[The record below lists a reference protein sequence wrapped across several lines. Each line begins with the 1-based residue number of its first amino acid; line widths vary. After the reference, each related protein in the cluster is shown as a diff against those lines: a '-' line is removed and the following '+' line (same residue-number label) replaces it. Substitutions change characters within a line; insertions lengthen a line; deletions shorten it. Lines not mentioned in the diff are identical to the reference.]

1 MSIHKDHGRAATLL
15 PLILALGACGG
26 GGGGGTQLAS
36 TAQGVFLDSAV
47 EGLRYET
54 ETLDGVT
61 DALGTF
67 EYDSGEEVSFY
78 LGDILLGSAP
88 GGAVLTPIDL
98 VPGTDSPL
106 HPQVTNI
113 IRFLQTLDDDAL
125 AANGIRI
132 LADIA
137 DALQGQNID
146 FDVAIDDF
154 ENDIQGLITTVTG
167 AHLGGPR
174 TLVPAVVAQSHLAQT
189 LAGQAPVNGGGGGG
203 GEQSLSIAGDPS
215 IGTTFTPNGPV
226 FPFITQSTVG
236 VNMNSTPGAN
246 QAVIGVGAAFARQG
260 QVFEPVS
267 ASLVQQTP
275 TQTRSF
281 TLLCSEGDCSGLS
294 IDLDE
299 RELHFDNVTIP
310 PAGPPGSPGLGDPVT
325 LNGTLTF

>member
-15 PLILALGACGG
+15 SLTLFLAACGG

-54 ETLDGVT
+54 ESLDGVT
-61 DALGTF
+61 DAQGTF
-67 EYDSGEEVSFY
+67 EYASGEEVSFF

-113 IRFLQTLDDDAL
+113 IRFLQTLDDDAQ

-146 FDVAIDDF
+146 FDVATDDF

-174 TLVPAVVAQSHLAQT
+174 TLVPAVVAQNHLAQT

-226 FPFITQSTVG
+226 FPMITQDV
-236 VNMNSTPGAN
+236 VAIHLNSTPGAN
-246 QAVIGVGAAFARQG
+246 QAVIGVGAGFARQG
-260 QVFEPVS
+260 QAFVPVS
-267 ASLVQQTP
+267 ASLVWQSP
-275 TQTRSF
+275 NQTRTF
-281 TLLCSEGDCSGLS
+281 TLLCSDGDCSGLS
-294 IDLDE
+294 IDVDE
-299 RELHFDNVTIP
+299 RELTFDDVTIP
-310 PAGPPGSPGLGDPVT
+310 PAGPGNPIT